1 MPAQLV
7 IILLAQPIAML
18 LFIDLLDFVTAE
30 HPCDSLLT
38 HGHPTQLSHVQGLP
52 APLGY
57 E

>member
-1 MPAQLV
+1 
-7 IILLAQPIAML
+7 ML
-18 LFIDLLDFVTAE
+18 LLVDLPHFCVTAE

-52 APLGY
+52 TPPGH